1 MGTACTR
8 YETELSAIADG
19 QVEASL
25 KVEFEEHVAKC
36 SDCQEQFKSMTS
48 LGTLL
53 SQAMNPEK
61 LEVPDIW
68 AMMQDKLPSL
78 CEVMQEDLSAYLDG
92 ELTPA
97 AQEGVKDHL
106 KDCENCMS
114 DFKKLNATNGLL
126 AKGLELPE
134 SVSVDI
140 WTAVKARLNEDCA
153 LISTELSAFVDQQ
166 VPQARHT
173 AITAH
178 LFDCTNC
185 RTQFDAMTRVGE
197 LIRDA
202 YQPDFPENFDLWP
215 SIKSKLQVVQFI
227 PKVQS
232 ATQEAQT
239 KQKPLARRLYL
250 IGAAAAIVGIIGS
263 VAVWLTMPMES
274 GLTPVSSEAY
284 LLESSMPGSA
294 QPAAEE
300 VVYYED

>member
-1 MGTACTR
+1 MGPSIDECTR
-8 YETELSAIADG
+8 YEAEMSAIQDG

-25 KVEFEEHVAKC
+25 KVEFEEHVSKC
-36 SDCQEQFKSMTS
+36 TDCAEQLKSMKS
-48 LGTLL
+48 LGTML
-53 SQAMNPEK
+53 SSAFNPEK
-61 LEVPDIW
+61 IEVPDIW
-68 AMMQDKLPSL
+68 AMMQDKLPSV
-78 CEVMQEDLSAYLDG
+78 CEVMREDLSAYLDG
-92 ELTPA
+92 ELTAA

-106 KDCENCMS
+106 RDCESCMA
-114 DFKKLNATNGLL
+114 DFKQLNATNGLL

-134 SVSVDI
+134 SVTVDI

-153 LISTELSAFVDQQ
+153 LISTELSSFVDQQ

-178 LFDCTNC
+178 LFECTNC
-185 RTQFDAMTRVGE
+185 RTQFDSMTKVGE
-197 LIRDA
+197 LIREA
-202 YQPDFPENFDLWP
+202 YQPDFPDNFDLWP

-227 PKVQS
+227 PKVQ
-232 ATQEAQT
+232 QQAQP
-239 KQKPLARRLYL
+239 KHKPLSRRIYL

-263 VAVWLTMPMES
+263 VAVWLTMPLDS

-284 LLESSMPGSA
+284 LIESSMPGAA

>member
-1 MGTACTR
+1 MGRECTR
-8 YETELSAIADG
+8 YETEMSAIEDG
-19 QVEASL
+19 QVETSV
-25 KVEFEEHVAKC
+25 KVEFEEHVGQC
-36 SDCQEQFKSMTS
+36 SECAEQLKSMKS

-53 SQAMNPEK
+53 SSALSAENV
-61 LEVPDIW
+61 EVPDIW
-68 AMMQDKLPSL
+68 ALMQDKLPSV

-92 ELTPA
+92 ELTA
-97 AQEGVKDHL
+97 VAQEGVKDHL
-106 KDCENCMS
+106 KECENCMA
-114 DFKKLNATNGLL
+114 DFKRLNATNGLL

-134 SVSVDI
+134 TVSVDI

-153 LISTELSAFVDQQ
+153 LISTELSSFVDQQ

-178 LFDCTNC
+178 LFECTNC
-185 RTQFDAMTRVGE
+185 RTQFDSMTRVGE
-197 LIRDA
+197 LIREA

-227 PKVQS
+227 PKVQ
-232 ATQEAQT
+232 QQQAQP

-263 VAVWLTMPMES
+263 VAVWLTMPVNS

-284 LLESSMPGSA
+284 LIESSMPGAA